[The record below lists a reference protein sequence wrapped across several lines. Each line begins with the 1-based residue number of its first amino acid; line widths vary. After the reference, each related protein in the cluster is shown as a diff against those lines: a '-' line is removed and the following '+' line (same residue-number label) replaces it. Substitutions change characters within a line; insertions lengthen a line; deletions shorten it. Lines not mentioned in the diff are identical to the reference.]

1 MREDALWRFGDPAED
16 GELVWGESDRAD
28 ALPERLVEAEPRFSQ
43 ERRQTALEK
52 RLGIA
57 GERGVHGCAVS
68 VAFDGGIRHPL

>member
-1 MREDALWRFGDPAED
+1 
-16 GELVWGESDRAD
+16 
-28 ALPERLVEAEPRFSQ
+28 LVEAEPCFSE

-52 RLGIA
+52 GLGIA